1 MSAFGSGGARDGR
14 GADLPFERKDLP
26 LRLRQSLPSTRPA
39 LNRAVWAVMRMARHS
54 GCPADD
60 RADLEIALREA
71 LANAMIHGNSLDR
84 GKRVFLRCYAG
95 PGPAMLI
102 VVRDEGPGFDP
113 GTVPDPREADR
124 LHLRNGRGLLLMRE
138 LMDHVEYRK
147 GGREVLLWKSA
158 QSAGNAG

>member
-1 MSAFGSGGARDGR
+1 
-14 GADLPFERKDLP
+14 
-26 LRLRQSLPSTRPA
+26 
-39 LNRAVWAVMRMARHS
+39 MARHS
-54 GCPADD
+54 GCEGDA

-71 LANAMIHGNSLDR
+71 LANAMIHGNALDR
-84 GKRVFLRCYAG
+84 AKRVFLRCYAG
-95 PGPAMLI
+95 PGPAVMI

-113 GTVPDPREADR
+113 RGVPDPRDADR

-158 QSAGNAG
+158 APGSNAT